1 MAEFSFS
8 DLFKSDNAGGDIF
21 GNMFGG
27 GGTPTGLDALLTEDQ
42 RKLLSRNATLSAAAA
57 LLQASGRSP
66 QRIGLGQALGS
77 ALQAGQGAYEKGRA
91 SSFQD
96 LLLNQKLQEAKSAQ
110 ELKKQVA
117 GVLTGPAP
125 TVLSPE
131 MQALA
136 APGMQAGPTVARAE
150 LAASIQPPSAN
161 EIKAGQYQQIAD
173 IYAAQGKSEDAKRY
187 QEMSE
192 RLNPRAEVVGQPF
205 EVTDAKGAPI
215 LVQQYKDGSV
225 KTMQGYGPKRDVIL
239 QNLGGQTVAINKS
252 ALKGG
257 ETYAQ
262 TMTPG
267 EVASNIVAQGNLE
280 VNRGNLRVGQAG
292 LGLRQQEFNRG
303 AFDIKETSEGLV
315 YVPKAPGGP
324 TIPVRTEAG
333 TQLEGAGSK
342 PTEDQSKSA
351 GFAFRMKQ
359 STNIFNQPAVDKTGE
374 PILDPKTGKPVTL
387 EQAYGQPGK
396 YQAIMRA
403 IPSAGLT
410 TGLANVSEDVG
421 RQQYRQAQEN
431 WVTANLRPESGA
443 VIGVEEMEKE
453 ITKYFPQTNDAA
465 KTIEQKARARRDTEL
480 AMTVRAGPAY
490 KQVEKAVAAQ
500 NAAVAA
506 PATGPRLV
514 KDPATGGWR
523 YVAE

>member
-42 RKLLSRNATLSAAAA
+42 RKLLSLNATLSAAAA

-96 LLLNQKLQEAKSAQ
+96 LLLGEKLKEAKRAQ
-110 ELKKQVA
+110 DLQGKVA
-117 GVLTGPAP
+117 GILTGPAP

-161 EIKAGQYQQIAD
+161 ELKAGQYQQIAD

-192 RLNPRAEVVGQPF
+192 RLNPRPEIVGQPI
-205 EVTDAKGAPI
+205 EVTDTKGNPI

-225 KTMQGYGPKRDVIL
+225 KTMQGYGPKRDVVL
-239 QNLGGQTVAINKS
+239 QALGGQTVAIDKS
-252 ALKGG
+252 KLKGG

-262 TMTPG
+262 TMTPT
-267 EVASNIVAQGNLE
+267 EIANLKIAQGNLA
-280 VNRGNLRVGQAG
+280 VAQGG
-292 LGLRQQEFNRG
+292 LGLRQQEFLRG
-303 AFDIKETSEGLV
+303 AFDVKESPEG
-315 YVPKAPGGP
+315 YAYIPKTPGAAA
-324 TIPVRTEAG
+324 IPIM
-333 TQLEGAGSK
+333 GAGGEQLKGVSGGK
-342 PTEDQSKSA
+342 PTEGERKAATLLSRMQLAQTQMDQGKEGMPGFLTSVTPRVGLPAERKRVEDAQLDFLDAALTLATGAAYTEFQLKGAMQSYFPKFGDDAQTIAEKETRRKNLMEAARLSA
-351 GFAFRMKQ
+351 GTMSSAVPPPARTG
-359 STNIFNQPAVDKTGE
+359 SGGGVTRPSLGNIFGV
-374 PILDPKTGKPVTL
+374 
-387 EQAYGQPGK
+387 PG
-396 YQAIMRA
+396 
-403 IPSAGLT
+403 G
-410 TGLANVSEDVG
+410 
-421 RQQYRQAQEN
+421 
-431 WVTANLRPESGA
+431 
-443 VIGVEEMEKE
+443 
-453 ITKYFPQTNDAA
+453 
-465 KTIEQKARARRDTEL
+465 
-480 AMTVRAGPAY
+480 
-490 KQVEKAVAAQ
+490 
-500 NAAVAA
+500 
-506 PATGPRLV
+506 
-514 KDPATGGWR
+514 
-523 YVAE
+523 